1 MRCLLI
7 VLLFSVSLFS
17 LPVILIEDG
26 EVSRFEEGA
35 LLSEE
40 GIYYISSA
48 VVRTAIDELL
58 FMRSSLERE
67 SVMVFPEGLTV
78 RFHEDTRS
86 ATVDRER
93 TLNDVLRMK
102 DDELFI
108 RAGFLSFLTGWD
120 YDEFGG
126 VIYLYDT
133 MPSLYKVSETVDQI
147 RLIFDS
153 ELLPEMV
160 SHRMDVYGH
169 PIVTVSPARVS
180 MIETDHSFTVYEG
193 LRHIRFVLE
202 RNWERYSVSI
212 DGNELIIG
220 RRDVFGQTLFSDRGE
235 GYVFETVR
243 AEFGSRHI
251 IMSYLEIEPRMFDV
265 SLVLARD
272 RLPAIEA
279 IAGMASRVSALGLI
293 NAGYYDPAVN
303 SPIGFLMDQGQVLS
317 LPTLGRPVFYMTSDN
332 HYGIARISPSL
343 FIKLNDVTAEIRG
356 VNTHYKGETLLY
368 TDVYSS
374 KIAYHD
380 THEYITI
387 IDDMVKSIGYKEYVD
402 QGEMVLAFSR
412 ESGGLFGSVVRGH
425 EAVLEF
431 VSSVPKELM
440 LAVEGGPLI
449 INRGLPVST
458 HERNQ
463 YSSSIISTRAPRTLV
478 GITRGGNVMFITI
491 DGYQQSSSGLTFD
504 EMLEFFRD
512 KGFYSLMCLDG
523 GRSSAL
529 IFKGSVMSSPAMGM
543 PTIPVSIAINHRNK

>member
-212 DGNELIIG
+212 DANELIIG

>member
-1 MRCLLI
+1 

-343 FIKLNDVTAEIRG
+343 FIKINDVTAEIRG

>member
-126 VIYLYDT
+126 VVYLYDT

-212 DGNELIIG
+212 DANELIIG

-343 FIKLNDVTAEIRG
+343 FIKINDVTAEIRG

>member
-126 VIYLYDT
+126 VVYLYDT

>member
-212 DGNELIIG
+212 DANELIIG

-343 FIKLNDVTAEIRG
+343 FIKINDVTAEIRG

>member
-343 FIKLNDVTAEIRG
+343 FIKINDVTAEIRG

>member
-343 FIKLNDVTAEIRG
+343 FIKINDVTAEIRG

-529 IFKGSVMSSPAMGM
+529 IFKGSVMSTPAMGM

>member
-126 VIYLYDT
+126 VVYLYDT

-343 FIKLNDVTAEIRG
+343 FIKINDVTAEIRG

>member
-26 EVSRFEEGA
+26 EISRFEEGA
-35 LLSEE
+35 LLSED
-40 GIYYISSA
+40 GIYYISN
-48 VVRTAIDELL
+48 VIVRAAIDDLL
-58 FMRSSLERE
+58 FMRSSQERE
-67 SVMVFPEGLTV
+67 SVMVFPEGRTV
-78 RFHEDTRS
+78 RFHEDTRT

-108 RAGFLSFLTGWD
+108 RAGFLSYLTGWD

-126 VIYLYDT
+126 VVYLYDR
-133 MPSLYKVSETVDQI
+133 MLSLQKVSETVDQI
-147 RLIFDS
+147 RLIFDF
-153 ELLPEMV
+153 EVLPEMV
-160 SHRMDVYGH
+160 SHRTDVYGH
-169 PIVTVSPARVS
+169 PIVTISPARISEVG
-180 MIETDHSFTVYEG
+180 TDHSFTVHEG
-193 LRHIRFVLE
+193 LRHIRVVLE
-202 RNWERYSVSI
+202 RSWERYSVSI
-212 DGNELIIG
+212 DANEVIIG

-243 AEFGSRHI
+243 AEFGSRDI

-279 IAGMASRVSALGLI
+279 ISEMASRVPALGII
-293 NAGYYDPAVN
+293 NAGYYDPVVN
-303 SPIGFLMDQGQVLS
+303 APIGFLMDLGQVLS
-317 LPTLGRPVFYMTSDN
+317 LPTLGRPVFYMTDDN

-343 FIKLNDVTAEIRG
+343 FIRINDVTAEIRG

-387 IDDMVKSIGYKEYVD
+387 SDDMVKSIGYKEYVA
-402 QGEMVLAFSR
+402 QGEMVLAYSR
-412 ESGGLFGSVVRGH
+412 EMEGLFGSVVRGH

-512 KGFYSLMCLDG
+512 KGFHSLMCLDG

-529 IFKGSVMSSPAMGM
+529 IFKGSIMSSPAMGM
-543 PTIPVSIAINHRNK
+543 PTIPVSIAINYRSK